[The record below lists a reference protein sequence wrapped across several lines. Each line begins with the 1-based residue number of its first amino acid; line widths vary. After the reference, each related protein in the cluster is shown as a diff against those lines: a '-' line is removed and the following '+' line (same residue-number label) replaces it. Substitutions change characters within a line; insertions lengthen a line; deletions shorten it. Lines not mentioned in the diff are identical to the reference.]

1 MSRISPLPQ
10 RVHTASGWEIV
21 HDASF
26 KEENMAAPTMLDETI
41 HIDPYAQD
49 NNLPKKVQWERKL
62 LDLGMRNTLINL
74 RMTKTQ
80 LPILTNSLDELE
92 NALAAGSDFT
102 ILPKPADWRVE
113 EFSFETLNEM
123 GAAGIIKAEFENKRL
138 RSVFT
143 EGELTNVI
151 KGLYR
156 TAKAALEENGA
167 NTLYLALGM
176 LKWFESKRS
185 TKARYAPIILLP
197 IEMVRKSAAQGY
209 VIRLR
214 DEEPQMNITL
224 LEKLKQDFGI
234 VVKGLDPLPGDE
246 HGIDIRKV
254 FTAMRKAVMEQSHWD
269 VLETASIGIF
279 SFSQFVMWNDIRN
292 RTDDLMRNKVVRSLM
307 EGKLTWDAQPLEIG
321 ERVNENNVLLPMP
334 ADASQLYAIQAACS
348 GESFVLHGPPGTG
361 KSQTITSLII
371 NALAKGKRVLFVAEK
386 MAALEVVQKRLESIG
401 IGRFCLEL
409 HSNKSKKKDVLEQLR
424 KATEVTKTKTAEE
437 YAAKAE
443 QRAALRAELD
453 SYAVQ
458 LHRMLNCGSDLY
470 SLINEYELYKDA
482 PDIAPFDHAFIRELT
497 KQTLE
502 QQQLAIERLIAA
514 AKEVGHPCNHP
525 LARVS
530 CMQYTQNLRNSL
542 KTTVEA
548 YIRQLESIGRCSKLS
563 QDYPYDDRLSGSIT
577 GCTAKSSE
585 RKKNNCYPAFRIDD

>member
-1 MSRISPLPQ
+1 MS
-10 RVHTASGWEIV
+10 
-21 HDASF
+21 
-26 KEENMAAPTMLDETI
+26 APTKLDETI
-41 HIDPYAQD
+41 VIDPNAQD

-92 NALAAGSDFT
+92 NALADGSDFT
-102 ILPKPADWRVE
+102 ILPRPADWRIE
-113 EFSFETLNEM
+113 EFSFEALNDM

-143 EGELTNVI
+143 EGELSKAI

-176 LKWFESKRS
+176 LRWFESERS
-185 TKARYAPIILLP
+185 TKARYAPIILVP

-209 VIRLR
+209 AIRLR
-214 DEEPQMNITL
+214 DDEPQMNITL

-234 VVKGLDPLPGDE
+234 VVKGVDPLPGDE
-246 HGIDIRKV
+246 HGIDIRRV
-254 FTAMRKAVMEQSHWD
+254 LTIMRKAVMEQSHWD

-292 RTDDLMRNKVVRSLM
+292 RTDDLMRNKVVRSLI
-307 EGKLTWDAQPLEIG
+307 EGKLAWDAQPLEIG

-361 KSQTITSLII
+361 KSQTITSLIA
-371 NALAKGKRVLFVAEK
+371 NALAKGKSVLFVAEK
-386 MAALEVVQKRLESIG
+386 MAALEVVQKRLDSIG
-401 IGRFCLEL
+401 IGPFCLEL

-424 KATEVTKTKTAEE
+424 KATEVTKTRTAEE
-437 YAAKAE
+437 YAIKAE
-443 QRAALRAELD
+443 QLAAMRAELD
-453 SYAVQ
+453 SYAEQ
-458 LHRMLNCGSDLY
+458 LHRMLGCGSDLY
-470 SLINEYELYKDA
+470 SLINEYEQYKDA
-482 PDIAPFDHAFIRELT
+482 PDLAAFDRKFIKSLS
-497 KQTLE
+497 KPVLD
-502 QQQLAIERLIAA
+502 QQRMIVERMIAA
-514 AKEVGHPCNHP
+514 AKEVGHPRNHP
-525 LARVS
+525 LQPIA
-530 CMQYTQNLRNSL
+530 CTQYTQNIRSSL
-542 KTTVEA
+542 
-548 YIRQLESIGRCSKLS
+548 
-563 QDYPYDDRLSGSIT
+563 
-577 GCTAKSSE
+577 
-585 RKKNNCYPAFRIDD
+585 